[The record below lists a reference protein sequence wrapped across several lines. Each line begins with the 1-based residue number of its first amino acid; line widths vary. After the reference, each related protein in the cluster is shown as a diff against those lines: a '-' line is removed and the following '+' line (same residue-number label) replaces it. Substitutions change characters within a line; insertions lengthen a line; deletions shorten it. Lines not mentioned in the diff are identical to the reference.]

1 MNINLKKK
9 TPNLGLTNV
18 SVTEPPEWASLFRNT
33 LQQLTQAEGSRGK
46 KPNSVGSPHPL
57 PISPCHSSAKKP
69 EPTRMGQFASGHPAS
84 RGSLWDLNRVTSP
97 RSGQSGPESL
107 YLGKLTTG

>member
-1 MNINLKKK
+1 M
-9 TPNLGLTNV
+9 NV
-18 SVTEPPEWASLFRNT
+18 SVTEPPEWASLSRNT

-69 EPTRMGQFASGHPAS
+69 SPQEW
-84 RGSLWDLNRVTSP
+84 GSLPVVTP
-97 RSGQSGPESL
+97 LAEGHSGI
-107 YLGKLTTG
+107 